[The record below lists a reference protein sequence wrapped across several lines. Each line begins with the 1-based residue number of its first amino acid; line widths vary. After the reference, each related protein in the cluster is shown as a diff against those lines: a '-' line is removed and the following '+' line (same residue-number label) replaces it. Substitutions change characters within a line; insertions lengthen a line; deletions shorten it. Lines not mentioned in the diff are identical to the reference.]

1 MKLSQRSLAR
11 RLFLHFL
18 FIGGGVFALIGLMLY
33 LFSINFAN
41 LAVEQSMFG
50 MTEDIQENLYFDAQ
64 GSLQYSSDSVAE
76 KWGYDALYNNLGF
89 RVMDRQSGQILLTSI
104 PEPEQQH
111 LIARLPQ
118 QIPLGYSNLAD
129 DTDCYRILFE
139 LEGRQLLV
147 DLARNDL
154 LGELANEAV
163 MPVLEKV
170 SILTMGAA
178 FLVFIF
184 VTYLS
189 VRTLVKPVND
199 VAAQLQQIK
208 PNQLDVRLPVD
219 QLPSEILPL
228 VQSLNGAMDRVE
240 KGFNEQKR
248 FVANAA
254 HELRTPLA
262 VLTTRVELAELPD
275 DVSTPIL
282 GDARYMSRVV
292 EQLLDLSRAQNQSAY
307 RHKAVDLNKVG
318 KDVCMLLGPLS
329 VTYDKELEMESG
341 EGDCR
346 VHGDQGALIIL
357 TKNLLENALKHASP
371 GALVKLVI
379 GADSLSVIDSG
390 PGIDEADR
398 VKLFERF
405 WRKDQTSL
413 SGSGLGLS
421 IVSEIAHAHNASI
434 TVIGKNNLGGASFI
448 VRFDSHV
455 SAADTLT

>member
-64 GSLQYSSDSVAE
+64 GSLQYRSDSVAE

-89 RVMDRQSGQILLTSI
+89 RVMDQQSGQILLTSI
-104 PEPEQQH
+104 REPEQQH
-111 LIARLPQ
+111 LIAGLPQ
-118 QIPLGYSNLAD
+118 QIPLGYSRLAD

-139 LEGRQLLV
+139 LHGRQLMV

-228 VQSLNGAMDRVE
+228 VQSLNSAMDRVE

-346 VHGDQGALIIL
+346 VQGDQGALIIL

-448 VRFDSHV
+448 VRFDSHF
-455 SAADTLT
+455 SAADALT